1 MANKKKPN
9 SGNPQKH
16 LKGESH
22 PLARQLFNRIKEGV
36 QLTKKFEAH
45 ITPMGDCLITL
56 EQWRYLRGSV
66 VNDLALYAHF
76 TGKPSPI
83 DMIIASEQQ
92 KVLVPI
98 DEPA

>member
-1 MANKKKPN
+1 MATKKKVTG
-9 SGNPQKH
+9 GNPQKH

-45 ITPMGDCLITL
+45 VAPMGESLITL
-56 EQWRYLRGSV
+56 EQWRYMRGSV
-66 VNDLALYAHF
+66 VADLALYAHL

-83 DMIIASEQQ
+83 DMILASEQQ
-92 KVLVPI
+92 KVLI
-98 DEPA
+98 EIEEPV